1 MGDEVLIP
9 AKTSLI
15 RGGFRVILLVLLLMS
30 ARTVPAQSS
39 VEKSETSQQSRAGE
53 SELERAKAIVARP
66 KDNKPVKPETGRVW
80 GPYSTTSSIE
90 VGYRFVDTD
99 GSLDRY
105 LSDVNVRDGFRLLE
119 YSLDMR
125 AQPGTGIAFDFLK
138 AEVQNAGGDRSQ
150 NFSLR
155 MDKTRVY
162 RFDASVRRFNY
173 YNALGP
179 NFALGLRTHDLRQ
192 QISDF
197 GLKLFVHPNVR
208 VNLGYARTMAKG
220 RYTPSYYWN
229 SDFFALPSES
239 RWSADDYRAGL
250 DANYKGWTFVAE
262 QLYRHFKTDPD
273 IMSKPGVD
281 QGLNLPPP
289 PVTSLSFLER
299 DTPLRARSLVTRGS
313 AQGSIGESLH
323 LVFRGLHDD
332 ELMQAPY
339 FETATGRNNSN
350 QAVNPRMFTSFG
362 ATDRPGATFD
372 AGATYDINDHYSISN
387 VYRYTSFKIVG
398 DVRTNLRTTTQAG
411 TNPPTTSNSF
421 TIGNTF
427 TEWKSHWNT
436 LSLDVNYG
444 KRFSAN
450 LGWRFMNR
458 DITLQSRVNSNGT
471 ITASDEAESVN
482 TNAFIGGARYR
493 PIDNLSFMFDVESGT
508 ANNAFVRINPLDY
521 TRVRARAQYRITDKV
536 AVNGVFTSLDR
547 NNPTP
552 QVENESDSRSYTASV
567 SWNPNSRAAIDVGY
581 DYHHL
586 FATAN
591 IRYFIASVERRG
603 DSMYFARINT
613 FWTNFRLGLTNRLD
627 LLGVYYYIMDRGAP
641 SVTLGPNDIVSSY
654 PLHRHN
660 PEVRLA
666 YRFNNYVTGNLSY
679 RHFSYNEIDFNVQ
692 DYRANIL
699 TTSVRFTF

>member
-1 MGDEVLIP
+1 MLTP
-9 AKTSLI
+9 AKTVLI
-15 RGGFRVILLVLLLMS
+15 RGGFRVILVALLAMT

-53 SELERAKAIVARP
+53 SELERAKAIVTKP

-80 GPYSTTSSIE
+80 GPYSTASSIE

-125 AQPGTGIAFDFLK
+125 AQPGTGTAFDFLK
-138 AEVQNAGGDRSQ
+138 AEVHNAGGDEAQ
-150 NFSLR
+150 TFSLKL
-155 MDKTRVY
+155 DKTRVY
-162 RFDASVRRFNY
+162 RFDANVRRFNY
-173 YNALGP
+173 YNALGS
-179 NFALGLRTHDLRQ
+179 NFVHGLRTHDLRQ
-192 QISDF
+192 QVSDF
-197 GLKLFVHPNVR
+197 SLKLFVHPNVR

-220 RYTPSYYWN
+220 RTTTPYYWN
-229 SDFFALPSES
+229 SDFFGLPGSAN
-239 RWSADDYRAGL
+239 WAADDYRAGL
-250 DANYKGWTFVAE
+250 DANYKSWTFVAE
-262 QLYRHFKTDPD
+262 QLYRHFKNDPV
-273 IMSKPGVD
+273 MTANPGGD

-289 PVTSLSFLER
+289 PSTVLSTLER
-299 DTPLRARSLVTRGS
+299 DTPLRGRSLITRAS
-313 AQGSIGESLH
+313 AQGSIGENLH

-332 ELMQAPY
+332 EFMRSPF
-339 FETATGRNNSN
+339 FETATGRDSSN
-350 QAVNPRMFTSFG
+350 KIVNPRTFTADG

-387 VYRYTSFKIVG
+387 TYRYTWYKIVG
-398 DVRTNLRTTTQAG
+398 DVRTDLLTTTQSG
-411 TNPPTTSNSF
+411 TSPPTTSTSF

-436 LSLDVNYG
+436 LSLDMNYG

-458 DITLQSRVNSNGT
+458 DVTLQRRLNDTGSIST
-471 ITASDEAESVN
+471 QEEAENVN

-493 PIDNLSFMFDVESGT
+493 PIDRLSFMFDVESGT
-508 ANNAFVRINPLDY
+508 ANNAFLRISPLDY
-521 TRVRARAQYRITDKV
+521 TRIRARAQYLITDKV

-567 SWNPNSRAAIDVGY
+567 SWNPNARASIDIGY

-591 IRYFIASVERRG
+591 IRYFVASVERRG
-603 DSMYFARINT
+603 ESQYFARLNT
-613 FWTNFRLGLTNRLD
+613 YWTNFRFGITSRLD
-627 LLGVYYYIMDRGAP
+627 LLGVYYYVMDRGAP
-641 SVTLGPNDIVSSY
+641 SVTLGPNDFVSSY

-666 YRFNNYVTGNLSY
+666 YRFNNFVTGNLSY
-679 RHFSYNEIDFNVQ
+679 RHYSYNEIDFSNQ